1 MTGRKARHEASS
13 GLKHS
18 LHDNDDDDDDGDDDD
33 DDDVDDCDDRCI
45 RFYLRLFYLPP
56 VLPTTCFTCR

>member
-1 MTGRKARHEASS
+1 MTGRKAGHEASS

-18 LHDNDDDDDDGDDDD
+18 LHDNDDDDDDDG
-33 DDDVDDCDDRCI
+33 DDDVDDCDDI

-56 VLPTTCFTCR
+56 VLPSTSR